1 MIQRSYKLRSSHESA
16 GPPLPFSAVSCSLRL
31 NALSR
36 SCASGVKGGI
46 LPSGGSIIND
56 VRPSEY
62 PRSHQNRLYAS
73 STSLSGVAPRRSVP
87 ISVCLSCSALSSGV
101 RNSLPA
107 YLAGRWRGVVL
118 AFVHE
123 PCRSGSPHGVRHLV
137 PAVFTA
143 AVVFAAGGGVWPA
156 TGPATSDT
164 ITMTAASP
172 PIEAGNR
179 SCMVKPPLM
188 FSLARLLTIGPFLLR
203 RALDDAS
210 DFHFTLP
217 SSQ

>member
-16 GPPLPFSAVSCSLRL
+16 GQPLPFSTVCCSLRL

-36 SCASGVKGGI
+36 ACASVVRAGI
-46 LPSGGSIIND
+46 LPSGGSIISD
-56 VRPSEY
+56 VRPSEC

-73 STSLSGVAPRRSVP
+73 STSLSGVASRRSVP

-137 PAVFTA
+137 PAVVFTA

-164 ITMTAASP
+164 ITMTAAST

-188 FSLARLLTIGPFLLR
+188 FSLARLLTIGPFPLR
-203 RALDDAS
+203 RAL
-210 DFHFTLP
+210 
-217 SSQ
+217 